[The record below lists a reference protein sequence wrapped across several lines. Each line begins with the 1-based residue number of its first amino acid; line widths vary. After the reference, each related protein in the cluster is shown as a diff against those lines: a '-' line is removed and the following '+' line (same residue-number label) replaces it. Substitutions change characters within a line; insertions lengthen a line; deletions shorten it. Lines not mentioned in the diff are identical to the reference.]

1 MKLLLHTCCAPCSV
15 YCIKTLRKEGIKPTV
30 YWFNPN
36 IHPYIE
42 YKTRRDTLKE
52 YTKSIGVQAIFEEN
66 YGLREFCKNVVDDL
80 ENRCVKYC
88 YRVRLEQT
96 AKYAKEN
103 GYDTFS
109 TTLLI
114 SPYQN
119 HEALK
124 QIGEEMAQKYG
135 LTFLYRDFRPG
146 FREGQNE
153 ARELG
158 LYMQKY
164 CGCVFS
170 EWIPN
175 DDHNKVELKLPEN
188 FEFLPVERS
197 IVIKKERENKEQ
209 YMSLLLEAD
218 PSEKLVRQYLVG
230 GDLFVLTYKNE
241 VACVAVVTKV
251 DDDTCE
257 LKNIATKEKYRGK
270 GYAKKMLK
278 YLCDNYKQKYNKMIV
293 GTTEN
298 NIPFYVKQGFDKY
311 EKTIKNFF
319 IDNYE
324 EEIKDGELICT
335 DMIYYSKDLKMN
347 NSKK

>member
-15 YCIKTLRKEGIKPTV
+15 YCIKSLRSEGIEPVV

-36 IHPYIE
+36 IHPYME

-52 YTKSIGVQAIFEEN
+52 YTESIGVKAIFDEN
-66 YGLREFCKNVVDDL
+66 YGLKDFCKNVINDL

-124 QIGEEMAQKYG
+124 KIGEEMAEKKIGEEMAEKYG
-135 LTFLYRDFRPG
+135 LNFLYRDFRPG
-146 FREGQNE
+146 FRQGQTE

-164 CGCVFS
+164 CGCIFS
-170 EWIPN
+170 EEERYKKKI
-175 DDHNKVELKLPEN
+175 DKDKVSQN
-188 FEFLPVERS
+188 
-197 IVIKKERENKEQ
+197 
-209 YMSLLLEAD
+209 
-218 PSEKLVRQYLVG
+218 
-230 GDLFVLTYKNE
+230 
-241 VACVAVVTKV
+241 
-251 DDDTCE
+251 
-257 LKNIATKEKYRGK
+257 
-270 GYAKKMLK
+270 
-278 YLCDNYKQKYNKMIV
+278 
-293 GTTEN
+293 
-298 NIPFYVKQGFDKY
+298 
-311 EKTIKNFF
+311 
-319 IDNYE
+319 
-324 EEIKDGELICT
+324 
-335 DMIYYSKDLKMN
+335 
-347 NSKK
+347 

>member
-1 MKLLLHTCCAPCSV
+1 MRLLLHTCCAPCSV
-15 YCIKTLRKEGIKPTV
+15 YCIKSLRQEEIEPTV

-36 IHPYIE
+36 IHPYME
-42 YKTRRDTLKE
+42 YKARRDTLKE
-52 YTKSIGVQAIFEEN
+52 YTKSIGVQAIFDEN
-66 YGLREFCKNVVDDL
+66 YGLREFCKNVINDL

-88 YRVRLEQT
+88 YRIRLEQT
-96 AKYAKEN
+96 AKFAKEN

-135 LTFLYRDFRPG
+135 LTFLYRDFRTG

-170 EWIPN
+170 EEIRYYNPN
-175 DDHNKVELKLPEN
+175 QAIARLPES
-188 FEFLPVERS
+188 FEFLPVKHS
-197 IVIKKERENKEQ
+197 VNIKKEKGDKER
-209 YMSLLLEAD
+209 YLNLLFEAD
-218 PSEKLVRQYLVG
+218 PSEEMINKYLSKG
-230 GDLFVLTYKNE
+230 ELFVLTYNDE
-241 VACVAVVTKV
+241 PACIAVTIKK
-251 DDDTCE
+251 DNDTIE
-257 LKNIATKEKYRGK
+257 LKNIVTKENYRGK
-270 GYAKKMLK
+270 GYAKKMIK
-278 YLCDNYKQKYNKMIV
+278 YLVDNYKTRYSKMIV
-293 GTTEN
+293 GTMEN

-311 EKTIKNFF
+311 EKTIKNYF
-319 IDNYE
+319 IDNYNA
-324 EEIKDGELICT
+324 EIRDGDLVCT
-335 DMIYYSKDLKMN
+335 DLIYYSKDLK
-347 NSKK
+347 KK